1 MDRPSADC
9 SLRSRTDL
17 RRSLSKGDGTTL
29 GMLAPMT
36 ESPLFDELNPTQR
49 EAVAAT
55 EGPLLVVA
63 GAGSGKTRVL
73 TYRIAHLVRDLGVSP
88 FEILAITFTNK
99 AAGEMKER
107 VGSLI
112 GYYGYDMWV
121 STFHSACVRIL
132 RQEIH
137 HLGYRSSFSIYDDAD
152 STRLITM
159 CVKDLDMDTKRFPP
173 RQIKATI
180 SKAKNELIDYETY
193 ASSDSGY
200 YHERVADVYRL
211 YQQRLVEASAVDF
224 DDILKLTVELL
235 QAFPQILERWQNRF
249 QYILVDE
256 YQDTNRAQYML
267 VKMLADKHKNV
278 CVVGD
283 SDQSIYA
290 FRGADMRNIMD
301 FETDYP
307 DARVV
312 VLEQNYRST
321 QTILDAANA
330 VIANNAGREPKRLW
344 TDEGS
349 GDKIVAFEGQD
360 EHEEAAY
367 VAEEIA
373 RLQDEGVALS
383 DVAVFYRT
391 NAQSRVIEELFV
403 RFGLTYQVVGGL
415 KYYDRKEVK
424 DALAYLRAVV
434 NPDDQ
439 VAIKRIINVP
449 RRSIGD
455 TSIAHIDRFA
465 EANAIRFLEALRR
478 ADEIE
483 MLMPRAQKAVLEFAA
498 MIDELAVRAGD
509 GPEAGLEAVLNDTG
523 YLDMIRSEKS
533 IEAMGREENLN
544 ELLGA
549 AAEFEETGPASMGP
563 DEWNALDGIGKIQM
577 FLESIALV
585 TATDSAQDTDKVTLM
600 TLHNAKGLEYPAVF
614 LTGLED
620 GVFPH
625 MRALGSPKELE
636 EERRLCYVG
645 ITRAERKLYVTR
657 AWSRN
662 TWGQNNYNSPS
673 RFLGEIPEHLMKK
686 AERVR
691 RSATME
697 ARTQTN
703 TVSDTEISVGDSVT
717 HTHWGAGVV
726 REIVGSGDRA
736 EAVVVFQRHG
746 SKRLLLAW
754 APLERV
760 S

>member
-1 MDRPSADC
+1 MPD
-9 SLRSRTDL
+9 
-17 RRSLSKGDGTTL
+17 
-29 GMLAPMT
+29 
-36 ESPLFDELNPTQR
+36 SPLFDDLNPTQR

-55 EGPLLVVA
+55 EGALLVVA

-107 VGSLI
+107 VASLI

-137 HLGYRSSFSIYDDAD
+137 HLGYRSSFSIYDEGD

-159 CVKDLDMDTKRFPP
+159 CIKDLDMEVKQFPP
-173 RQIKATI
+173 KQIKAAI
-180 SKAKNELIDYETY
+180 SKAKNELIDYETF
-193 ASSDSGY
+193 AATDVGY
-200 YHERVADVYRL
+200 FHERVADVYRL

-235 QAFPQILERWQNRF
+235 QAFPQVLERWQNRF
-249 QYILVDE
+249 KYILVDE
-256 YQDTNRAQYML
+256 YQDTNKAQYIL
-267 VKMLADKHKNV
+267 VKLLAEQHGNV

-290 FRGADMRNIMD
+290 FRGADLRNIMD
-301 FETDYP
+301 FEKDYP
-307 DARVV
+307 DARII
-312 VLEQNYRST
+312 VLDQNYRST

-330 VIANNAGREPKRLW
+330 VIANNAGRQPKRLW
-344 TDEGS
+344 TDEGA
-349 GDKIVAFEGQD
+349 GDKITVFEAQD
-360 EHEEAAY
+360 EHEEAAF

-373 RLQDEGVALS
+373 QLQDKDVRLN

-403 RFGLTYQVVGGL
+403 RFGVTYQVVGGL

-424 DALAYLRAVV
+424 DALAYLRSIV

-455 TSIAHIDRFA
+455 TSVAHVDRFA
-465 EANAIRFLEALRR
+465 EARAIGFLEALKR
-478 ADEIE
+478 ADEIDQ
-483 MLMPRAQKAVLEFAA
+483 LTSRAQKAMLEFAA
-498 MIDELAVRAGD
+498 LIDMLAERAAG
-509 GPEAGLEAVLNDTG
+509 GPHAGLDAVLNDTG
-523 YLDMIRSEKS
+523 YLDMIRSEKT
-533 IEAMGREENLN
+533 IEAMGREDNLK

-563 DEWNALDGIGKIQM
+563 DDWNALDGIGKIQM
-577 FLESIALV
+577 FLEAISLV
-585 TATDSAQDTDKVTLM
+585 TATDSVEDTDKVTLM

-625 MRALGSPKELE
+625 MRALGDPKELE

-645 ITRAERKLYVTR
+645 ITRAEKHLYLTR
-657 AWSRN
+657 AWTR
-662 TWGQNNYNSPS
+662 TMWGSANYNSPS
-673 RFLGEIPEHLMKK
+673 RFLGEIPGHLLTEAKR
-686 AERVR
+686 AR
-691 RSATME
+691 RSATLE
-697 ARTQTN
+697 ARTPTN
-703 TVSDTEISVGDSVT
+703 TVSDAEISVGDSVT
-717 HTHWGAGVV
+717 HSHWGAGVV
-726 REIVGSGDRA
+726 REIVGSGERA
-736 EAVVVFQRHG
+736 EAVVVFQGHG

-760 S
+760 G

>member
-1 MDRPSADC
+1 
-9 SLRSRTDL
+9 
-17 RRSLSKGDGTTL
+17 
-29 GMLAPMT
+29 MT
-36 ESPLFDELNPTQR
+36 ESPLFDDLNPTQR

-55 EGPLLVVA
+55 EGAVLVVA

-73 TYRIAHLVRDLGVSP
+73 TYRIAHLVRDLGISP

-137 HLGYRSSFSIYDDAD
+137 HLGYRSSFSIYDEAD

-159 CVKDLDMDTKRFPP
+159 CIKDLDMDTKQFPP
-173 RQIKATI
+173 KQIKATI

-193 ASSDSGY
+193 SASDSGY
-200 YHERVADVYRL
+200 YHERASDVYRL

-235 QAFPQILERWQNRF
+235 QAFPQVLERWQNRF
-249 QYILVDE
+249 KYILVDE
-256 YQDTNRAQYML
+256 YQDTNKAQYLL
-267 VKMLADKHKNV
+267 VKLLADKHGNV

-301 FETDYP
+301 FEKDYP
-307 DARVV
+307 DARVI
-312 VLEQNYRST
+312 VLDQNYRST

-330 VIANNAGREPKRLW
+330 VISNNVGRQPKHLW
-344 TDEGS
+344 TDEGA
-349 GDKIVAFEGQD
+349 GDLITVFDAQD
-360 EHEEAAY
+360 EHEEAAF
-367 VAEEIA
+367 VAEAIA
-373 RLQDEGVALS
+373 KLQDENMNLS
-383 DVAVFYRT
+383 DIAVFYRT

-403 RFGLTYQVVGGL
+403 RFGVTYQVVGGV

-424 DALAYLRAVV
+424 DALAYLRSIV

-439 VAIKRIINVP
+439 VAVKRIINVP
-449 RRSIGD
+449 RRAIGD
-455 TSIAHIDRFA
+455 TSVAHVDRFA
-465 EANAIRFLEALRR
+465 QDHGISFLAALRR
-478 ADEIE
+478 ADEVAALTSRAQKSMLEFGALIE
-483 MLMPRAQKAVLEFAA
+483 MLAERASEGPHAA
-498 MIDELAVRAGD
+498 LD
-509 GPEAGLEAVLNDTG
+509 AVLNDTG
-523 YLDMIRSEKS
+523 YLDMLRSEKS
-533 IEAMGREENLN
+533 IEAMGREENLK

-563 DEWNALDGIGKIQM
+563 DDWNALDGIGKIQM
-577 FLESIALV
+577 FLEAISLV
-585 TATDSAQDTDKVTLM
+585 TATDDATNSDAVTLM

-614 LTGLED
+614 VTGLED

-625 MRALGSPKELE
+625 MRALGDPKELE

-645 ITRAERKLYVTR
+645 ITRAEKRLYLTR
-657 AWSRN
+657 AWTR
-662 TWGQNNYNSPS
+662 TMWGSTNYNSPS
-673 RFLGEIPEHLMKK
+673 RFLGEIPKHLLTETKR
-686 AERVR
+686 ER

-697 ARTQTN
+697 SRTPTH
-703 TVSDTEISVGDSVT
+703 TVSDTDITVGDSVT

-726 REIVGSGDRA
+726 SEIVGSGDRA
-736 EAVVVFQRHG
+736 EAVVVFQGHG

-754 APLERV
+754 APLEKV

>member
-1 MDRPSADC
+1 
-9 SLRSRTDL
+9 
-17 RRSLSKGDGTTL
+17 
-29 GMLAPMT
+29 
-36 ESPLFDELNPTQR
+36 
-49 EAVAAT
+49 
-55 EGPLLVVA
+55 
-63 GAGSGKTRVL
+63 
-73 TYRIAHLVRDLGVSP
+73 
-88 FEILAITFTNK
+88 
-99 AAGEMKER
+99 MKER
-107 VGSLI
+107 VASLI

-137 HLGYRSSFSIYDDAD
+137 HLGYRSSFSIYDDSD

-159 CVKDLDMDTKRFPP
+159 VVKDLDMDTKRFSP
-173 RQIKATI
+173 RQVKATI

-200 YHERVADVYRL
+200 YHERIADVYRL

-224 DDILKLTVELL
+224 DDILTLTVELL
-235 QAFPQILERWQNRF
+235 QAFPEVLKRWQNRF

-256 YQDTNRAQYML
+256 YQDTNRAQYMF
-267 VKMLADKHKNV
+267 VKMLGEQHKNV

-290 FRGADMRNIMD
+290 FRGADLRNIMS
-301 FETDYP
+301 FEKDYP

-349 GDKIVAFEGQD
+349 GFKIVAFEGED
-360 EHEEAAY
+360 EREEAAY

-373 RLQDEGVALS
+373 RLQDEGLRLS
-383 DVAVFYRT
+383 QMAVFYRT

-403 RFGLTYQVVGGL
+403 RFGVTYQVVGGL

-449 RRSIGD
+449 RRSIGG

-465 EANAIRFLEALRR
+465 EANGIGFLDALRR
-478 ADEIE
+478 ADEIAA
-483 MLMPRAQKAVLEFAA
+483 LMPRAQKAVLEFAA
-498 MIDELAVRAGD
+498 LIDRLALTAAD

-533 IEAMGREENLN
+533 IEAMGREENLK
-544 ELLGA
+544 ELLTA
-549 AAEFEETGPASMGP
+549 AEEFEETGPSSVGP
-563 DEWNALDGIGKIQM
+563 DDWDALDGLGKIQM

-585 TATDSAQDTDKVTLM
+585 TATDSVEDTDKVTLM

-625 MRALGSPKELE
+625 MRSLGDPKELE

-645 ITRAERKLYVTR
+645 ITRAEERLYLTR
-657 AWSRN
+657 AWSRSM
-662 TWGQNNYNSPS
+662 WGRNEAFGPS
-673 RFLGEIPEHLMKK
+673 RFLREIPENLVEK

-691 RSATME
+691 RSATLE
-697 ARTQTN
+697 ARTPTS
-703 TVSDTEISVGDSVT
+703 TVSDADISVGDSVT
-717 HTHWGAGVV
+717 HTHWGVGVV

-736 EAVVVFQRHG
+736 EAVVVFQGHG
-746 SKRLLLAW
+746 AKRLLLAW
-754 APLERV
+754 APLEKV

>member
-1 MDRPSADC
+1 MSESA
-9 SLRSRTDL
+9 L
-17 RRSLSKGDGTTL
+17 
-29 GMLAPMT
+29 LA
-36 ESPLFDELNPTQR
+36 DLNPSQR

-55 EGPLLVVA
+55 EGPVLVVA

-88 FEILAITFTNK
+88 YEILAITFTNK

-107 VGSLI
+107 VSRLVGPVANN
-112 GYYGYDMWV
+112 MWV

-137 HLGYRSSFSIYDDAD
+137 RLGYRSSFSIYDNAD

-159 CVKDLDMDTKRFPP
+159 VINDLDLDPKRFPP
-173 RQIKATI
+173 RQMKAAI

-193 ASSDSGY
+193 ASQDSGF
-200 YHERVADVYRL
+200 YHEKVSDIFRL

-224 DDILKLTVELL
+224 DDILTLTVEIL
-235 QAFPQILERWQNRF
+235 QAFPEVLERWQNRF

-256 YQDTNRAQYML
+256 YQDTNQAQYML
-267 VKMLADKHKNV
+267 VKMLAAKHRNV

-290 FRGADMRNIMD
+290 FRGADMRNIMG
-301 FETDYP
+301 FEKDYP
-307 DARVV
+307 DTRVIL
-312 VLEQNYRST
+312 LEQNYRST

-330 VIANNAGREPKRLW
+330 VIANNASRQPKRLW
-344 TDEGS
+344 TDEGA
-349 GDKIVAFEGQD
+349 GEHIVVFEAED

-367 VAEEIA
+367 IAEEIA
-373 RLQDEGVALS
+373 RLRDAGVGLD

-403 RFGLTYQVVGGL
+403 RFGVMYQVVGGL

-424 DALAYLRAVV
+424 DALAYLRAIV

-439 VAIKRIINVP
+439 VAIKRIINTP
-449 RRSIGD
+449 KRSIGD
-455 TSIAHIDRFA
+455 TSVAHIDRFA
-465 EANAIRFLEALRR
+465 ESAGVTFMDALRR
-478 ADEIE
+478 VDEIVA
-483 MLMPRAQKAVLEFAA
+483 LTGRAQNAIAEFVAVMDVLAAKAT
-498 MIDELAVRAGD
+498 D
-509 GPEAGLEAVLNDTG
+509 GPELALEAALNDTG
-523 YLDMIRSEKS
+523 YFDMIRSERT
-533 IEAMGREENLN
+533 IEAMGREENLK

-563 DEWNALDGIGKIQM
+563 EEWNQLDGVGKLQM
-577 FLESIALV
+577 FLESISLV
-585 TATDSAQDTDKVTLM
+585 ADLDSVENTEVVTLM

-625 MRALGSPKELE
+625 MRSLGDPKELE

-645 ITRAERKLYVTR
+645 LTRAEERLYLTR
-657 AWSRN
+657 AWTRN
-662 TWGQNNYNSPS
+662 MWGQNNYNGPS
-673 RFLGEIPEHLMKK
+673 RFLGEIPDHLKTK
-686 AERVR
+686 AKRVR

-697 ARTQTN
+697 TRTKTA
-703 TVSDTEISVGDSVT
+703 TVSDADISIGDRVR
-717 HTHWGAGVV
+717 HTHWGEGVV
-726 REIVGSGDRA
+726 KEIVGVGDRA
-736 EAVVVFQRHG
+736 EAVVSFDAHG

-754 APLERV
+754 APLEKLE
-760 S
+760 